1 MPKKKTKKAASKRIK
16 LTSTGKL
23 IYMKGGRGHL
33 LSSKSRKR
41 KRHLRAG
48 GVLDHVE
55 SKRMKSLLSV

>member
-1 MPKKKTKKAASKRIK
+1 MPKKKTKKAAAKRIK
-16 LTSTGKL
+16 VTSKGKL
-23 IYMKGGRGHL
+23 VYMKGGRGHL
-33 LSSKSRKR
+33 LSGKSRKR